1 MQLSLFNRCSVMS
14 DTDTES
20 IFMDPIHLSS
30 SVAAKQIIKE
40 GRQQSGEGMN
50 PRRFMARESLMGEW
64 LHFEAKD

>member
-50 PRRFMARESLMGEW
+50 PRGFMVRESLMGEW